1 MFLQKQMIN
10 PMLRVLAFGISLV
23 LQACLPL
30 GHNGIFADETT
41 AAMDRQQIQFK
52 STADG
57 TEQEAIL
64 ILPKSINH
72 SFTVVPMVVSLHS
85 WSGDLKQRNAL
96 ERLVHDRG
104 WVYLFP
110 NFRGVNRTPQAC
122 GSPLAQ
128 QDILDAVAWV
138 MARHSIDEDR
148 IYLTGTSGGGHM
160 TMLMAARYPTRW
172 RAASAWVGIS
182 DLAAWHSRHRD
193 SKYGKMME
201 QCCGGAPGDS
211 LAVDAQYKS
220 RSPITYMSGARN
232 IAIDI
237 AAGIRDGHDGSV
249 PIRHSIDAF
258 NAIAQTRGDP
268 FVTTAEIE
276 QLSLPGPLKQPQSGD
291 QGFDTAFDRKYFLRR
306 RSGDAR
312 LTIFDGG
319 HEGIASATIAWF
331 ENHP

>member
-1 MFLQKQMIN
+1 
-10 PMLRVLAFGISLV
+10 
-23 LQACLPL
+23 
-30 GHNGIFADETT
+30 
-41 AAMDRQQIQFK
+41 
-52 STADG
+52 
-57 TEQEAIL
+57 
-64 ILPKSINH
+64 
-72 SFTVVPMVVSLHS
+72 
-85 WSGDLKQRNAL
+85 
-96 ERLVHDRG
+96 
-104 WVYLFP
+104 
-110 NFRGVNRTPQAC
+110 
-122 GSPLAQ
+122 
-128 QDILDAVAWV
+128 
-138 MARHSIDEDR
+138 
-148 IYLTGTSGGGHM
+148 
-160 TMLMAARYPTRW
+160 
-172 RAASAWVGIS
+172 
-182 DLAAWHSRHRD
+182 
-193 SKYGKMME
+193 
-201 QCCGGAPGDS
+201 
-211 LAVDAQYKS
+211 
-220 RSPITYMSGARN
+220 MSGARN